1 MKFLQ
6 VLAFA
11 ASASA
16 AVVFPRADDA
26 CNKDNCLNAVIKN
39 DPAVT
44 SMRFAACE
52 SYVAS
57 QTITSLVYVTTSHT
71 DTITITASTTLPNV
85 LKRDVPI
92 PTWAANCQSKNG
104 VPAEIRFSSA
114 CSCYFKSFSRAPV
127 TMPTTIQT
135 VSAVSSFATT
145 ITTVETHF
153 TPTPTKVYIKAT
165 DVGRSEMVE
174 EEPVFTPSEEWE
186 GAYLKLN
193 TDGAFPIFGLTKVVG
208 EATTFY
214 VRQKTY
220 FEYTVRR
227 IYLDANAQTHQ
238 FSIDAPNEEEE
249 DSFFGPLVAPTK
261 PYAQGVRPMALG
273 TPQGGDPEWV
283 EDVVYGEPA
292 RFFFFE
298 EDIVGGM
305 LFGNQ
310 GEGFPDGGPLPYQLN
325 LAVEVITPPAP

>member
-1 MKFLQ
+1 MKLLQ

-44 SMRFAACE
+44 AERFSACE

-57 QTITSLVYVTTSHT
+57 QTITSLVYVTTSST
-71 DTITITASTTLPNV
+71 DTITITASTTLPNM

-127 TMPTTIQT
+127 TMPTTTQT

-145 ITTVETHF
+145 ITTIETHF

-165 DVGRSEMVE
+165 DVGRSEEVE
-174 EEPVFTPSEEWE
+174 GGGTEFVVSPEWD

-193 TDGAFPIFGLTKVVG
+193 TGGDFPIFGLTKVVG

-214 VRQKTY
+214 ARQKTY
-220 FEYTVRR
+220 FDLTVGR
-227 IYLDANAQTHQ
+227 IYLDSNAQTHQ
-238 FSIDAPNEEEE
+238 FSIGAPIEEEG
-249 DSFFGPLVAPTK
+249 DSFFGPLVANPK
-261 PYAQGVRPMALG
+261 PHAQGVRPMAYGVLE
-273 TPQGGDPEWV
+273 GGDLEWV

-292 RFFFFE
+292 RFFFFAE
-298 EDIVGGM
+298 GVTGGM

-310 GEGFPDGGPLPYQLN
+310 GDGFPDGGDLPYQLN
-325 LAVEVITPPAP
+325 LATEVITPV